1 MWEFTPY
8 EFGSWAFGSDTK
20 VRGAFTPL
28 EYLGSQV
35 NNGQA
40 NGTCWKGFDQ
50 LRWVRR
56 VAHVVAHPCSFVMG
70 TSSTLFNAGLL
81 TLNGTNSDSV
91 IVDAIQSV
99 LGSLS
104 ANENDVA
111 LYPNSFA
118 NWTPQPNPV
127 STSCTTP

>member
-1 MWEFTPY
+1 MGLAGRGSTSSGG
-8 EFGSWAFGSDTK
+8 FGALPATVPSPRSP
-20 VRGAFTPL
+20 R
-28 EYLGSQV
+28 
-35 NNGQA
+35 
-40 NGTCWKGFDQ
+40 
-50 LRWVRR
+50 
-56 VAHVVAHPCSFVMG
+56 SFVMG

-99 LGSLS
+99 LSSLS

-127 STSCTTP
+127 SAIHTTL